1 MLGLPWSDFVILLS
15 LVCSLPHD
23 FFFQKKNTNKCT
35 LAPTLPPLRLYK
47 ELAQEMGFEEF
58 HLYLRPVHFEFASH
72 KDKVDPPPPVFMTSL
87 LEDSSRV
94 DR

>member
-1 MLGLPWSDFVILLS
+1 
-15 LVCSLPHD
+15 
-23 FFFQKKNTNKCT
+23 
-35 LAPTLPPLRLYK
+35 
-47 ELAQEMGFEEF
+47 MGFEEF

-72 KDKVDPPPPVFMTSL
+72 KDKVDLPPPVFMTSL